1 MDVKKVGEVHS
12 YDEFTGY
19 AYIRLCAVL
28 KCGDTVHFLGHG
40 SDFQQP
46 VAILL
51 IENEAIVQ
59 ANAGDLV
66 AVKTVK
72 PVKRSTNIYI
82 LSA

>member
-72 PVKRSTNIYI
+72 SVKRGASVY
-82 LSA
+82 LLPA